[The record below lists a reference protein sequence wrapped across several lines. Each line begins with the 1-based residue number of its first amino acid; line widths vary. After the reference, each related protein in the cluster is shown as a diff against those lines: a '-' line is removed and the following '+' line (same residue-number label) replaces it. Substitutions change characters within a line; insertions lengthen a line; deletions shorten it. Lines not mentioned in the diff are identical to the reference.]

1 MHDSTRRL
9 LCRLGFLL
17 LCVLPTLAVAGW
29 VSVICSPSYV
39 AACKA
44 AWETR
49 LSQHLGLSVR
59 LQGVQN
65 PSRGVTVL
73 EGLVLSDPETE
84 ARVASV
90 RQIEIG
96 YRGDELVVLAAQ
108 PELVSEEMWR
118 LCEALHE
125 RVLRSPSASQVKVHF
140 YAGEMNVKQSG
151 DQGDSTLT
159 DVHCRLTPTATGPQA
174 TIEFCDVALQM
185 SEPAQLRITRNRQVS
200 PPATRW
206 ELRTRS
212 TPLPCY
218 LLADH
223 VEILA
228 NLGDL
233 ATFQGTV
240 EAMQG
245 ADGWEGEVTG
255 RFRDVDLDRLVTDR
269 YDHKLSGTAE
279 IVFRRAQ
286 FRGGRLID
294 AAGDMLCSGGV
305 VSLSLLHQADKSLGL
320 IADQRVRSVESDP
333 LRRYQELKF
342 GFTLN
347 QQGLE
352 IVGLC
357 HSVGE
362 GVVMTDYF
370 GPLLTDRPQEVVQV
384 AALVRTL
391 SSRSGEHVPA
401 TYEACQ
407 LLHVL
412 PIPEQTDPPQV
423 GSRQPIYSPV
433 RLLPR
438 QEID

>member
-17 LCVLPTLAVAGW
+17 LCVLPTLAVVGW
-29 VSVICSPSYV
+29 VSVICSPTYV
-39 AACKA
+39 AARRA
-44 AWETR
+44 AWERR
-49 LSQHLGLSVR
+49 LSQHLGLSVQ

-73 EGLVLSDPETE
+73 KGLVLSDPETE
-84 ARVASV
+84 VCVAQV
-90 RQIEIG
+90 RQVEIG
-96 YRGDELVVLAAQ
+96 YRGEELVVLAAQ
-108 PELVSEEMWR
+108 PELHSEQIWR
-118 LCEALHE
+118 LCEALHD
-125 RVLRSPSASQVKVHF
+125 RVLRGPPASQVKVHF
-140 YAGEMNVKQSG
+140 YAGELNVKQAG
-151 DQGDSTLT
+151 NQGDSSLT

-174 TIEFCDVALQM
+174 AIEFCDVALQM

-245 ADGWEGEVTG
+245 AGGWEGEVTG
-255 RFRDVDLDRLVTDR
+255 RFRDVDLDRLTER
-269 YDHKLSGTAE
+269 YDHKLSGAAE

-286 FRGGRLID
+286 FRGGKLID
-294 AAGDMLCSGGV
+294 AAGDVLCDGGV

-320 IADQRVRSVESDP
+320 IADQRVLSAETDP

-347 QQGLE
+347 QQGLQ

-362 GVVMTDYF
+362 GVVMADYF
-370 GPLLTDRPQEVVQV
+370 GPLLTDRPQEVTQV
-384 AALVRTL
+384 AALVRML

-401 TYEACQ
+401 TYEAYQ

-412 PIPEQTDPPQV
+412 PIPSRTDPPQI
-423 GSRQPIYSPV
+423 GTRPPFSKPLRLEKLEPI
-433 RLLPR
+433 
-438 QEID
+438 E